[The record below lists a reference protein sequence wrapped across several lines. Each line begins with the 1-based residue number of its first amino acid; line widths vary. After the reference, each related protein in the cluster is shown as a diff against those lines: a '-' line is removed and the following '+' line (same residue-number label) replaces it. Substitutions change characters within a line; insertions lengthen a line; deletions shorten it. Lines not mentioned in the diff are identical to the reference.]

1 MKFRRLLS
9 TCLASA
15 MLLSTAILPAAAQD
29 GSPKYVGGADYKLI
43 AAEGEQKELGY
54 VEGTAILEVDG
65 LKFKDMNGNGKLDG
79 YEDWRLDTE
88 GRITDLLSQM
98 TLEDKLAL
106 MIHCNTAGA
115 YTGTYPATEQYLWE
129 QDCPFE
135 VPDLG
140 QWNTASGYSCWW
152 YINKYGIT
160 HFLDNTNGTAEEQ
173 IAVHNAIQQMC
184 EETRLGVPM
193 TFSCDR
199 FYNGWGGWTDDPH
212 DAFGAAADKE
222 LSVNI
227 WSAYMKEMRAIGYQL
242 LLHPYSNELGSYYG
256 EDPAYVAEM
265 AKLEIETI
273 RANGVQT
280 CAKHWIARGGD
291 ASFAKARSVAQTVD
305 NWMEPWK
312 AVIEA
317 GTDFIMCSTIS
328 GLGNNAGVVW
338 DKESMDYLRDTLG
351 YDGIVLTDWTEIAA
365 WGKSATGIT
374 ADGTDLSTL
383 SLEELYGR
391 MFSNGVDQIGNVSVM
406 PGNDYNVYFMSSA
419 YPDAMKGAVEQG
431 YLSEE
436 TVEAAAR
443 RLLRPKF
450 NYGLFENPYS
460 DPQAAMELVASEEYL
475 ANPWDITTPDELAAA
490 RNPELVAAER
500 QLQAESTILVKND
513 NDLLP
518 LSKGTKVYFE
528 STNQT
533 NQTQYA
539 KALAEVLTLT
549 DSLEEADV
557 ALLDITV
564 NNDTAQQMVED
575 AKDAGKPVAAVVNAI
590 DPVAWELEQ
599 CDAVLATTYKCTP
612 DHGAAIDGF
621 SFLVEAPVY
630 AALIVGDAQPNGM
643 VVKEIARDAVQ
654 EGSQWKDLA
663 GDMGA
668 SDEVR
673 LMLLA
678 MMKENPTHST
688 PNNLG
693 DPLLCYEYGMHYGQK
708 ADFEYDTL
716 VLPHEAVES
725 VNSYG
730 RVSYTDTVSA
740 VKAGESFRISFL
752 LWNHGDDGI
761 ENVQVKDGDTVL
773 AEKLVAVNDGSW
785 RVVSFDITIPS
796 TGVHTLTVGSLSAE
810 IVAE

>member
-1 MKFRRLLS
+1 MKKIALLLVFAMVLS
-9 TCLASA
+9 LVCVPSFADDAAIKESAS
-15 MLLSTAILPAAAQD
+15 
-29 GSPKYVGGADYKLI
+29 GFF
-43 AAEGEQKELGY
+43 Y
-54 VEGTAILEVDG
+54 VEGTDTQAALSAASADKFIQADG
-65 LKFKDMNGNGKLDG
+65 LYFKDMNSNGQLDG
-79 YEDWRLDTE
+79 YEDWRLDIE
-88 GRITDLLSQM
+88 ERITDLLSQM

-115 YTGTYPATEQYLWE
+115 YTGTYPATQQYLWE

-140 QWNTASGYSCWW
+140 KWDTASGYSCWW
-152 YINKYGIT
+152 YVNKYGIT
-160 HFLDNTNGTAEEQ
+160 HFLDNSNGTAEEQ
-173 IAVHNAIQQMC
+173 IAVHNAVQQMC

-212 DAFGAAADKE
+212 DAFGAAANKE
-222 LSVNI
+222 LAARI
-227 WSAYMKEMRAIGYQL
+227 WSSYMQEMRAIGYHL

-256 EDPAYVAEM
+256 EDPEYVSEM
-265 AKLEIETI
+265 SKLEIETI
-273 RANGVQT
+273 RANGMQT

-317 GTDFIMCSTIS
+317 GTDYIMCSTIS

-351 YDGIVLTDWTEIAA
+351 YDGVVVTDWTEIAA
-365 WGKSATGIT
+365 WGKSASGIT

-383 SLEELYGR
+383 SIEELYGR
-391 MFSNGVDQIGNVSVM
+391 LFSNGVDQVGNVSVM

-419 YPDAMKGAVEQG
+419 YPEAMKGAVEQG

-436 TVEAAAR
+436 TVETAAR

-450 NYGLFENPYS
+450 SFGLFENPYS
-460 DPQAAMELVASEEYL
+460 DPVAAMELAASDEYL
-475 ANPWDITTPDELAAA
+475 ASAWSITSPGELAAA
-490 RNPELVAAER
+490 RNPELVEAER
-500 QLQAESTILVKND
+500 QLQAESTILLKND
-513 NDLLP
+513 GNLLP
-518 LSKGTKVYFE
+518 LAKGTKVYFA

-533 NQTQYA
+533 NQ
-539 KALAEVLTLT
+539 ALYTAALEQVLTLT
-549 DSLEEADV
+549 ESLEEADV

-564 NNDTAQQMVED
+564 NDDAAQLMVDD
-575 AKDAGKPVAAVVNAI
+575 ANDAGKPVVAVINAI

-599 CDAVLATTYKCTP
+599 CDAVLAATYKCTP
-612 DHGAAIDGF
+612 DHGSAIDGF
-621 SFLVEAPVY
+621 TFLVEAPVY

-643 VVKEIARDAVQ
+643 VVKEIARDPIQ
-654 EGSQWKDLA
+654 DGCQWKDLA

-678 MMKENPTHST
+678 MMREDPATAIA
-688 PNNLG
+688 NNLG
-693 DPLLCYEYGMHYGQK
+693 DPLLCYEYGMHYGQQPE
-708 ADFEYDTL
+708 FQYDTF
-716 VLPHEAVES
+716 VLPHGAVES
-725 VNSYG
+725 VNAYG
-730 RVSYTDTVSA
+730 KVSYTDTVSP
-740 VKAGESFRISFL
+740 VKAGETFSVSFL

-761 ENVQVKDGDTVL
+761 ENVQLKDGDTVL

-785 RVVSFDITIPS
+785 RVVSFDVTIPEA
-796 TGVHTLTVGSLSAE
+796 GVHTLTVGTLSAE
-810 IVAE
+810 ITVQ